1 MQERACSLLVQFM
14 NALVF
19 LVDYGTIKISKDVA
33 DTIMKLLQNGKYI
46 CICLLLHEILIIDTG
61 SCNQCV
67 TTVSLKIKKLYV
79 TYQSQN

>member
-33 DTIMKLLQNGKYI
+33 DTIMKLLQNGSISVFVYCYMK
-46 CICLLLHEILIIDTG
+46 
-61 SCNQCV
+61 S
-67 TTVSLKIKKLYV
+67 
-79 TYQSQN
+79 